1 MGLFKRF
8 VSQTRK
14 PEGFLGKLMVRS
26 MNGGHAALADWGMSC
41 LNGLSPAAVVEL
53 GCGGGR
59 NAGALLKRF
68 PKAQVTAVDYS
79 EVSVRQATEYNLAAV
94 QTGRCAVKQ
103 GDVSALALPD
113 AAFDLA
119 TAFETVYFWP
129 GLERCFAEVC
139 RVLRPEGH
147 FLIVNESDGTD
158 ETGKKFERII
168 DGMRCYTE
176 EELKTAL
183 LGAGFARARVE
194 RRPDRPWLAV
204 LAEKGP

>member
-1 MGLFKRF
+1 
-8 VSQTRK
+8 
-14 PEGFLGKLMVRS
+14 MVRS